1 HMLLDYVK
9 LKEIKPALFGYI
21 REARAMLD
29 PGSVADE
36 KSVHDVRVLM
46 KKSRAAMKLIK
57 PQVDPEMFK
66 REYSAFREVGMKM
79 RQWRENSV
87 HRKHL
92 RYLKKKYPKI
102 FDSLTDNEK
111 LNLLLNKPEPEKE
124 ISEGMTTD
132 LAAITS
138 ILDKSSYRIRFQSM
152 NNLDTQLLVRELE
165 QTYSQVTDC
174 YIMARNYQK
183 TANLHEFRKK
193 AKDFLYQLYF
203 FRSMKPR
210 SIRALEK
217 KLDSLTQCLGR
228 YNDLSVLVKA
238 LGYRYTK
245 DINEPGLDELI
256 LMIRQEQDKALSKVW
271 PAAHSIFAPG
281 RKLMDVLGFRLLVI

>member
-1 HMLLDYVK
+1 MLLDYVK

-29 PGSVADE
+29 PATVPDE
-36 KSVHDVRVLM
+36 KIIHDVRVLM
-46 KKSRAAMKLIK
+46 KKSRASMKLIK
-57 PQVDPEMFK
+57 SQVDPGMFK
-66 REYSAFREVGMKM
+66 REYSAFREVGIKM

-87 HRKHL
+87 HRKNL

-102 FDSLTDNEK
+102 FNGLTDNDK
-111 LNLLLNKPEPEKE
+111 LNLLLKKPEPDEE
-124 ISEGMTTD
+124 VYEGMRAEI
-132 LAAITS
+132 AAIVS

-152 NNLDTQLLVRELE
+152 NNLDTRMLIRELE
-165 QTYSQVTDC
+165 QTYSQVSDC
-174 YIMARNYQK
+174 YITARNYQK
-183 TANLHEFRKK
+183 TANLHEFRKR

-210 SIRALEK
+210 SIRDLEK

-228 YNDLSVLVKA
+228 YNDLSVLIKA
-238 LGYRYTK
+238 LGYRYVK
-245 DINEPGLDELI
+245 NGNPPLDELI